1 MTTRRTYT
9 ILLSLALL
17 LVSVSLIGQTQPFDL
32 LIQGG
37 QVLDGSGNPWF
48 RGDVAI
54 RGDRIAAVGR
64 LAGAK
69 ATRVI
74 DATGLIVA
82 PGCIDMHT
90 HSDTALLADGLA
102 QSKVRQGVTLEVLGE
117 STSVAPRDGLT
128 DEPEP
133 GGPTLDWTT
142 FTGYFQRLTKQGV
155 SVNVASYGSA
165 AQVRRVVMGYT
176 GRAAT
181 GDELEKMKKLVA
193 RSMEEGAIGLVAR
206 FETGGPTHPDE
217 IIALA
222 KVASSYGG
230 IYASHTGR
238 QGSQQEKEYAFA
250 IRVAEEA
257 NIPVHI
263 FHVKIIEESHWG
275 TIEKYLNQ
283 IEAARARGLEV
294 TGNQYPYTAM
304 SHGWANFFPVWAREG
319 GPEKF
324 GAMLQDAAIREKI
337 KKDPE
342 FLLLSKE
349 HGGWEGIAMAR
360 AFKPENQKYVGMRV
374 QDIAKARGDKDPADT
389 VLALMAS
396 ENGRITGVFHNQS
409 ENDLQAAMKR
419 PWISFGSD
427 GTSLTLDAP
436 GAPHPRNYGTH
447 ARVLGR
453 YARELNVLTL
463 EDAIRKMTALPAQ
476 ILGLHDRGVIR
487 EGYAADIV
495 VFDKGTVGEGNSFEK
510 PKGYATGVPY
520 VVVNGVLVIDKGQH
534 TGAKPGRPVLGAGAR
549 SATH

>member
-1 MTTRRTYT
+1 MTTRLT
-9 ILLSLALL
+9 LSVLSLALFL
-17 LVSVSLIGQTQPFDL
+17 ASLSTIAQTQTFDV
-32 LIQGG
+32 LIRGG
-37 QVLDGSGNPWF
+37 QILDGSGNPWF
-48 RGDVAI
+48 SGDVGI
-54 RGDRIAAVGR
+54 KGDRIAAVGR
-64 LAGAK
+64 LPGAT

-74 DATGLIVA
+74 DATGLIVS
-82 PGCIDMHT
+82 PGFIDMHT
-90 HSDTALLADGLA
+90 HSDTALLSDGLA
-102 QSKVRQGVTLEVLGE
+102 QSKVRQGVTVEVLGE
-117 STSVAPRDGLT
+117 GTSVAPRDGLT

-155 SVNVASYGSA
+155 SVNVASYVSA

-181 GDELEKMKKLVA
+181 AAELERMKRLVA
-193 RSMEEGAIGLVAR
+193 RSMEEGAAGLVAR

-222 KVASSYGG
+222 KVAASHGG

-250 IRVAEEA
+250 IRVAQEA

-263 FHVKIIEESHWG
+263 FHLKIIEESHWG
-275 TIEKYLNQ
+275 TIEKFLNQ
-283 IEAARARGLEV
+283 VEAARARGLEV
-294 TGNQYPYTAM
+294 TANQYPYTAM
-304 SHGWANFFPVWAREG
+304 SHGWANFFPVWAREN

-324 GAMLQDAAIREKI
+324 GDMLQDPAVRERI

-342 FLLLSKE
+342 FLLLSDE

-360 AFKPENQKYVGMRV
+360 AFRPENQKYVGMRV

-409 ENDLQAAMKR
+409 ENDLQTAMKR
-419 PWISFGSD
+419 PWISVGSD
-427 GTSLTLDAP
+427 GTALTLDAP

-463 EDAIRKMTALPAQ
+463 EDAVRKMTSLPAQ
-476 ILGLHDRGVIR
+476 VLGLRDRGLIR
-487 EGYAADIV
+487 EGYAADIA
-495 VFDKGTVGEGNSFEK
+495 VFDKGTVGETNSFEK
-510 PKGYATGVPY
+510 PKGYATGVQY

-534 TGAKPGRPVLGAGAR
+534 TGAKPGRPLHGPGAK
-549 SATH
+549 SASK